1 MYKLIDYIKRP
12 KYQNWEGAIIEDQ
25 DGNRFIT
32 NGVNIWQARP
42 ERLETCV
49 IVDKIDIQKFYG
61 YWQRNISIKL
71 L

>member
-12 KYQNWEGAIIEDQ
+12 KYKNWEGAIIEDQ
-25 DGNRFIT
+25 EGNRFIT
-32 NGVNIWQARP
+32 NGVGIWQARP

-61 YWQRNISIKL
+61 YWQRNINIKL

>member
-12 KYQNWEGAIIEDQ
+12 KYINWEGAIIEDQ

-32 NGVNIWQARP
+32 NGVKIWQARP

-61 YWQRNISIKL
+61 YWQRNINIK
-71 L
+71 